1 MTVNNRLGLGKLK
14 GEVCVTETYCT
25 ECDARDSG
33 CSCVSAKTRN
43 DLCFRVR
50 PQFREIFLAD
60 PQLLV
65 DVITHSDTVLNDIR
79 QSKYPRD
86 ICSARAA
93 RELYTQYPRKAI
105 TQLGNNGHAFLV
117 LGGVSDHLSP
127 PATVGQ
133 KHVWTQWLKTLNQ
146 PERARIRRSV
156 LVKVSEPAAHYT
168 NIGTHLE
175 FFAKELNS
183 LHESGITF
191 TEIPYGDQV
200 FRHFHLHVIFLG
212 YTGDLP
218 ELGSVFNIKTTQGTC
233 YSQTSHK

>member
-33 CSCVSAKTRN
+33 WSCVSANTRN

-93 RELYTQYPRKAI
+93 QELYTQYPRKAI

-133 KHVWTQWLKTLNQ
+133 KHVWTQWLNTLNQ

-218 ELGSVFNIKTTQGTC
+218 ELGSVFNIKTTQGAC